1 MAFHLTVPYATV
13 LRPSGT
19 RFRSS
24 GTAASVVVD
33 AAVASVLNTS
43 PVLNTTPAFRASCY
57 AGRAVASAMEL
68 TTVPTV
74 VHTYVFSSW
83 GTEVLSV
90 TIVVT
95 AISMD
100 MPGMSATIGG
110 IEVRTSE
117 VEVITMRIAGVDAEV
132 PVASLPIKGTVE
144 IAGCNK
150 GIPLPVEEDIT
161 QIEVATLPVDAKHI
175 GATCHTHQIVEVDL
189 VTSLVLLVAE
199 VELIGHLIGQE
210 QSLVA
215 GLLETH
221 GGGRD
226 CDCQHRHQGHQHL
239 FHNRIF

>member
-19 RFRSS
+19 RFRPS

-110 IEVRTSE
+110 IESRTPEEE
-117 VEVITMRIAGVDAEV
+117 VVAVRIAGIDAEV
-132 PVASLPIKGTVE
+132 PVA
-144 IAGCNK
+144 C
-150 GIPLPVEEDIT
+150 LPVEWT
-161 QIEVATLPVDAKHI
+161 IEIGGCYKGVPLP
-175 GATCHTHQIVEVDL
+175 
-189 VTSLVLLVAE
+189 
-199 VELIGHLIGQE
+199 
-210 QSLVA
+210 
-215 GLLETH
+215 LE
-221 GGGRD
+221 
-226 CDCQHRHQGHQHL
+226 
-239 FHNRIF
+239 